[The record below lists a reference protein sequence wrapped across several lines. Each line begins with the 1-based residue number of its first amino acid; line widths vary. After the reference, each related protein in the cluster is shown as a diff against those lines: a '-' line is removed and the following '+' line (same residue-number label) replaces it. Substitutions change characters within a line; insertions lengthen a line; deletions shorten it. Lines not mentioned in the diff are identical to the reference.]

1 MEEIRVDGN
10 EKEKD
15 MFGTKRI
22 IIATMTAV
30 SFAIIMLTQSAFGG
44 NVTVKSNY
52 VVFAWNDLGM
62 HCANNEFDKG
72 VILPPYNTL
81 IVQVVKRGD
90 PPTVVTSGLTVQY
103 SIVGNTYTAG
113 KGLFGQFWD
122 NCLKLFGITLK
133 KNTGLNLVD
142 PTIHNGLAGKMVVHG
157 SQFEAD
163 GIPATPLNDKGV
175 WNPYQVAII
184 TVKNRAGTVV
194 ARTRTTLPVSDEI
207 NCAKCHGSTD
217 PLGDILK
224 KHDSLSGTHLSG
236 SGPVLCASCHADP
249 ILHTVNQN
257 GATEYL
263 SVAMHKFHSDKGA
276 TCYDCHPGDKTQCS
290 RSLAHTNSTGGCTT
304 CHGDMANVAN
314 TAMTGGRIPWMS
326 EPKCV
331 TCHQGVAEVDTGTT
345 LYRDAAGH
353 GGLHCSA
360 CHNSP
365 HAMIPS
371 REASDNYQANQ
382 YQASSKTIGSC
393 GACHSSSKGEGLSDY
408 LEEHGYKNPQKEN
421 GCNICHTAI
430 NSTDTTNWPHQY
442 QWQNSNV
449 SSGTFGGGTSG
460 GSSGGTTTTDG
471 ATLYNNYCSG
481 CHGPLATSAK
491 SGATAAMIQTG
502 ISTVSQM
509 SSLSSLTTTQI
520 QAIAAAL
527 AGSTSGGGGSSG
539 GTTTTDGATLY
550 GTYCAGCHGPLAT
563 SSKSGATAS
572 MIQTGIS
579 SVSQMS
585 SLSSLTTTQIQAIAA
600 ALAGSG
606 GSTGGGGTTTLDG
619 PTLYTT
625 YCSSCH
631 GALATSSIG
640 GASTSTI
647 QSALSSVYQM
657 SSLSNSLTTTQIQA
671 ISQAL
676 AGVSGGG
683 GGDD

>member
-1 MEEIRVDGN
+1 
-10 EKEKD
+10 

-22 IIATMTAV
+22 IATISAV

-90 PPTVVTSGLTVQY
+90 PPTVVTTGLTVNY
-103 SIVGNTYTAG
+103 KIVGNTYSAG
-113 KGLFGQFWD
+113 KGLFGQFWA

-142 PTIHNGLAGKMVVHG
+142 PTIHNGLTGKMVVHG

-175 WNPYQVAII
+175 WNPYQVAVI
-184 TVKNRAGTVV
+184 TVRNRAGTVV
-194 ARTRTTLPVSDEI
+194 AQTRTTLPVSDEI

-236 SGPVLCASCHADP
+236 NGPVLCASCHADP

-290 RSLAHTNSTGGCTT
+290 RSLAHTNSDGGCTT
-304 CHGDMANVAN
+304 CHGDMANVASSIE
-314 TAMTGGRIPWMS
+314 TGGRIPWMS

-331 TCHQGVAEVDTGTT
+331 TCHKGVAEVDTGNT

-360 CHNSP
+360 CHYSP

-393 GACHSSSKGEGLSDY
+393 GACHSDSRGEGLSDY
-408 LEEHGYKNPQKEN
+408 LEEHGYKNPQKKN

-460 GSSGGTTTTDG
+460 GNSGGSSGGTTTTDG
-471 ATLYNNYCSG
+471 ATLYNTYCSG

-491 SGATAAMIQTG
+491 SGATA
-502 ISTVSQM
+502 
-509 SSLSSLTTTQI
+509 TQ
-520 QAIAAAL
+520 
-527 AGSTSGGGGSSG
+527 
-539 GTTTTDGATLY
+539 
-550 GTYCAGCHGPLAT
+550 
-563 SSKSGATAS
+563 
-572 MIQTGIS
+572 IQTGIS
-579 SVSQMS
+579 SVSQMR
-585 SLSSLTTTQIQAIAA
+585 SLSSLTSAQIQAIAA
-600 ALAGSG
+600 ALSGSG
-606 GSTGGGGTTTLDG
+606 TSSGGGGTTSPDG
-619 PTLYTT
+619 STLYTT

-640 GASTSTI
+640 GASASTI

-657 SSLSNSLTTTQIQA
+657 SSLSSSLTATQIQA

-676 AGVSGGG
+676 AGSSGRG